1 MNTEGYSC
9 LKSILTGCLINSMAH
24 FGFETGF
31 TKDNLMSM
39 VMDYIKKYDLKNVIL
54 RLTVTYGNKNKGIEP
69 AVFFSTRENTYKK
82 AIYEKGFKLMVSG
95 LVKNADSP
103 VIAHKTGNYLENYME
118 GQRTLKN
125 GFDDV
130 IF

>member
-82 AIYEKGFKLMVSG
+82 S
-95 LVKNADSP
+95 
-103 VIAHKTGNYLENYME
+103 YL
-118 GQRTLKN
+118 
-125 GFDDV
+125 
-130 IF
+130 

>member
-1 MNTEGYSC
+1 MF
-9 LKSILTGCLINSMAH
+9 NSGLND
-24 FGFETGF
+24 FV
-31 TKDNLMSM
+31 KDELY
-39 VMDYIKKYDLKNVIL
+39 VF
-54 RLTVTYGNKNKGIEP
+54 RLCIGGDI

>member
-1 MNTEGYSC
+1 
-9 LKSILTGCLINSMAH
+9 
-24 FGFETGF
+24 
-31 TKDNLMSM
+31 
-39 VMDYIKKYDLKNVIL
+39 
-54 RLTVTYGNKNKGIEP
+54 
-69 AVFFSTRENTYKK
+69 
-82 AIYEKGFKLMVSG
+82 MVSG

>member
-69 AVFFSTRENTYKK
+69 AVFFQRGKTRIKKLFMKK
-82 AIYEKGFKLMVSG
+82 ALNLWYPG
-95 LVKNADSP
+95 L
-103 VIAHKTGNYLENYME
+103 
-118 GQRTLKN
+118 
-125 GFDDV
+125 
-130 IF
+130 